1 MKSLI
6 IIFIVLISSQINSQT
21 LPQGFSYVSEIDATI
36 KKELRYSTSNNFIG
50 QPIDGYIKDILIIS
64 TPAAKALK
72 KIQTKLMLSGL
83 SLKIFDA
90 YRPQQAVDHFVRWA
104 EAVNDTLMKQY
115 YYPDVKKLDLFRR
128 GFIAS
133 KSGHTRGSTVDLS
146 IVDVKTNKAA
156 DLKDLEPDDLVK
168 YGMIPEFVGRFPT
181 WVGLTELTVD
191 QLIFVL
197 TEIRNSLVAQ
207 YTYLFKTDGVALTF
221 SDAALQEIAST
232 ASKRK
237 TGARSLQAELERILM
252 PHMFSLKEYAKSK
265 ITEVKITPELV
276 KTPQKLA
283 A

>member
-50 QPIDGYIKDILIIS
+50 QPIDGYIKDSLIIS

-104 EAVNDTLMKQY
+104 KVLNDTLMKQL
-115 YYPDVKKLDLFRR
+115 YYPDVQKSELFTL
-128 GFIAS
+128 GYIAL

-146 IVDVKTNKAA
+146 IVDIKTNK
-156 DLKDLEPDDLVK
+156 
-168 YGMIPEFVGRFPT
+168 
-181 WVGLTELTVD
+181 ELD
-191 QLIFVL
+191 MGSSYDFFG
-197 TEIRNSLVAQ
+197 E
-207 YTYLFKTDGVALTF
+207 
-221 SDAALQEIAST
+221 
-232 ASKRK
+232 
-237 TGARSLQAELERILM
+237 
-252 PHMFSLKEYAKSK
+252 KSHPYYKK
-265 ITEVKITPELV
+265 ITDKQTKNRMLLRSIMIKNGFIPYDNEWWHFTLKNELYP
-276 KTPQKLA
+276 TTYFNFTIE
-283 A
+283 